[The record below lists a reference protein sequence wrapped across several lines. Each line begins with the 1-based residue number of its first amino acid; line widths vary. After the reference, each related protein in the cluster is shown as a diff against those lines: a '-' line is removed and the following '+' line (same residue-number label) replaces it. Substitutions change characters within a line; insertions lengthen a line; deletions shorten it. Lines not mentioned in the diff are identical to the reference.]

1 MEIGIFIG
9 FIVLLGTLFSIEGKL
24 RNINRSNEEIVE
36 LLKEIKQK
44 K

>member
-1 MEIGIFIG
+1 MEIAILIG

-24 RNINRSNEEIVE
+24 RNLSTSNNEIVE